1 MKISW
6 ISRRIMRKGIERTKG
21 DSAIGRTKV
30 RRSVRFG
37 KNSVENDKDF
47 QDLSIYGRGKE
58 EFFKDDRRCNVARDY
73 QRITILPPLPPAKQN
88 FPSLSLS
95 SIPSLFLPLFLR
107 FSQFFLATF
116 TPRFARLWHRV
127 RWIFLD
133 SQREST
139 ATTIRLVTRPVPS
152 FLTPARVHAG
162 KYAGRPCT
170 LIHSRPFYRPMGSI
184 GIWSEYTQMAFFLSF
199 YFFIFFSFFLS
210 YGALMKSWKEGG
222 DF

>member
-1 MKISW
+1 MQPTLHEITNGLRFFLLFLQRSKISL
-6 ISRRIMRKGIERTKG
+6 
-21 DSAIGRTKV
+21 
-30 RRSVRFG
+30 
-37 KNSVENDKDF
+37 
-47 QDLSIYGRGKE
+47 LS
-58 EFFKDDRRCNVARDY
+58 
-73 QRITILPPLPPAKQN
+73 LSPPFLL
-88 FPSLSLS
+88 SLSLS
-95 SIPSLFLPLFLR
+95 PPLFLR

-199 YFFIFFSFFLS
+199 YFFIFFLSFFLTE
-210 YGALMKSWKEGG
+210 LWWKAGRREVISEGILIG
-222 DF
+222 SPRVEATR

>member
-1 MKISW
+1 MQPTLHEITNGLRFLFFLQRSKISL
-6 ISRRIMRKGIERTKG
+6 
-21 DSAIGRTKV
+21 
-30 RRSVRFG
+30 
-37 KNSVENDKDF
+37 
-47 QDLSIYGRGKE
+47 LS
-58 EFFKDDRRCNVARDY
+58 
-73 QRITILPPLPPAKQN
+73 LSPPFLL
-88 FPSLSLS
+88 SLSLS
-95 SIPSLFLPLFLR
+95 PPLFLR

-222 DF
+222 DFWGNFNRVAKSGGAINKLARLSQQRGGIGGEERESRHVIFPTIRGFLRVPLC

>member
-1 MKISW
+1 MFVSERIPWKMIKISK
-6 ISRRIMRKGIERTKG
+6 ICPYTGEERKNFLKTIVDAT
-21 DSAIGRTKV
+21 
-30 RRSVRFG
+30 
-37 KNSVENDKDF
+37 
-47 QDLSIYGRGKE
+47 
-58 EFFKDDRRCNVARDY
+58 NVARDY
-73 QRITILPPLPPAKQN
+73 QRITILILPPAKQN
-88 FPSLSLS
+88 FPSLLS

-199 YFFIFFSFFLS
+199 YFFIFFFFLS
-210 YGALMKSWKEGG
+210 FLRSFDEKLEGG
-222 DF
+222 R

>member
-1 MKISW
+1 MVDA
-6 ISRRIMRKGIERTKG
+6 T
-21 DSAIGRTKV
+21 
-30 RRSVRFG
+30 
-37 KNSVENDKDF
+37 
-47 QDLSIYGRGKE
+47 
-58 EFFKDDRRCNVARDY
+58 NVARDY
-73 QRITILPPLPPAKQN
+73 QRITILILPPAKQN
-88 FPSLSLS
+88 FPSLLS

-222 DF
+222 DFWGNFNRVAKSGGAINKHARLSQQRGGIGGEERESRHVIFPTIRGFLRVPLC

>member
-1 MKISW
+1 MIKISK
-6 ISRRIMRKGIERTKG
+6 ICPYTGEERKNFARR
-21 DSAIGRTKV
+21 
-30 RRSVRFG
+30 
-37 KNSVENDKDF
+37 ENFLKTIVDAT
-47 QDLSIYGRGKE
+47 
-58 EFFKDDRRCNVARDY
+58 NVARDY

-95 SIPSLFLPLFLR
+95 SIPSLSLSFSSLFLR

-199 YFFIFFSFFLS
+199 YFFIFFLSFFLTE
-210 YGALMKSWKEGG
+210 L
-222 DF
+222 

>member
-1 MKISW
+1 MQPTLHEITNGLRFFLLFLQRSKIS
-6 ISRRIMRKGIERTKG
+6 
-21 DSAIGRTKV
+21 
-30 RRSVRFG
+30 
-37 KNSVENDKDF
+37 
-47 QDLSIYGRGKE
+47 L
-58 EFFKDDRRCNVARDY
+58 
-73 QRITILPPLPPAKQN
+73 
-88 FPSLSLS
+88 LSLS